1 MLELRN
7 PNIGYNIKAGL
18 SNNEKLRIYS
28 LNASN
33 MLPITWRINL
43 RNKLRILRNN
53 RPFQYFFRW
62 DGETWQAIDEEEYNI
77 ENKSETENQT
87 KNDMVNQTENQT
99 ENDMENQTEK
109 SSKKVVSLNKR
120 KLNIGLNKK
129 VISTLLGLGITKT
142 FYNKLNKR
150 SKNKKTI
157 ITNDFL
163 VAITDLVFTDPETNE
178 EYEYLNLSNIEM
190 IDNVDVRKILFN
202 MENET
207 TPTLL
212 FNMFKDLVMGIY
224 CLNVAKNSSWKE
236 AREIVK
242 DDVISENHPYL
253 KTISN
258 ILELNFNKSDDLDNM
273 VEKSHSLMEL
283 IKQSVNKMKKMNILK
298 YDKVDNNMGFKFE
311 IADKNI
317 NMKKNDIMKGLTFIN
332 FANNLMNNINHD
344 KKGENEDESDDDSDD
359 ELDGVDVISQ
369 DCKNLFKVSKAGKYF
384 MVQDTPYK
392 SLIMSFEDNIAF
404 NKDIFLNN
412 ANLAVLS
419 NNGSEV
425 EVNEKY
431 ILDMKNNYILF
442 DAKNYFETA
451 TTGQPLCF
459 NMKTKK
465 NETVKIYLSNIGIND
480 ITNIEIDKYKIE
492 SNLIDKLIPTY
503 NMITDRNIF
512 IFSLYSLVKKKVEI
526 DFYINNKIDIL
537 KINNS
542 TTSKLE
548 RIKIDK
554 ESVFYHNDIKYYKY
568 KKCELDIID
577 GNNIIIINNDE
588 VNVSAN
594 IKDIKVIIIPRTS

>member
-1 MLELRN
+1 MLELSN
-7 PNIGYNIKAGL
+7 PNIGYNIKSGIN
-18 SNNEKLRIYS
+18 NNEKLKIYS

-33 MLPITWRINL
+33 NTPIIWKINL
-43 RNKLRILRNN
+43 RNKLRILKNN
-53 RPFQYFFRW
+53 RPFEYYFKW
-62 DGETWQAIDEEEYNI
+62 DGKTWQAIDENEYKIKKENEINKKEENEKE
-77 ENKSETENQT
+77 ENEKKIIS
-87 KNDMVNQTENQT
+87 VNN
-99 ENDMENQTEK
+99 
-109 SSKKVVSLNKR
+109 R

-129 VISTLLGLGITKT
+129 VIITLLGLGITKT
-142 FYNKLNKR
+142 FYNKLNKKN
-150 SKNKKTI
+150 KNKKTI

-163 VAITDLVFTDPETNE
+163 VAITDIIFTDPDTKE
-178 EYEYLNLSNIEM
+178 EYEYLNISNIEM
-190 IDNVDVRKILFN
+190 IDNSDVRKILFN
-202 MENET
+202 MENEQ

-224 CLNVAKNSSWKE
+224 CLNIAKNSSWND

-258 ILELNFNKSDDLDNM
+258 ILEINFNKSDDIDNM

-283 IKQSVNKMKKMNILK
+283 IKQSVYKMKKMNILNYNK
-298 YDKVDNNMGFKFE
+298 SDNMGFKLE

-332 FANNLMNNINHD
+332 FANNLMNNINQEKNMD
-344 KKGENEDESDDDSDD
+344 NEDNSDSDED
-359 ELDGVDVISQ
+359 ELDGVDVISR
-369 DCKNLFKVSKAGKYF
+369 DCKNIFKVSKTGKYF
-384 MVQDTPYK
+384 MIPDTPYK

-412 ANLAVLS
+412 SKLSILS
-419 NNGSEV
+419 NNG
-425 EVNEKY
+425 NEEEINNKY

-442 DAKNYFETA
+442 DSKNYFETA

-480 ITNIEIDKYKIE
+480 ITNIETDKYKIE

-503 NMITDRNIF
+503 DMITDRNIY
-512 IFSLYSLVKKKVEI
+512 IFSLYSLVKKKVKI
-526 DFYINNKIDIL
+526 DFYINNKIDML

-542 TTSKLE
+542 TTSNIT

-554 ESVFYHNDIKYYKY
+554 DSVFYHNDIKYYKY
-568 KKCELDIID
+568 TNCYLDIID

-594 IKDIKVIIIPRTS
+594 IKDIKVIIIPQTS